1 MRRDDGYTLI
11 ELLVVILLITILAA
25 IGLTLLMNQ
34 RAKAQDAE
42 AKQHASNL
50 SSMIEACHVDE
61 RDFRDCDG
69 GADLTRTGM
78 PIGPGRGEV
87 AVTEADQDTY
97 LIVSTSRTGS
107 EFTVRRDATGRV
119 RSCAPPGEGGCRTGS
134 VW

>member
-1 MRRDDGYTLI
+1 MRSEDGFTLI
-11 ELLVVILLITILAA
+11 ELLVVILLISILSA
-25 IGLTLLMNQ
+25 IGLTLLINQ

-50 SSMIEACHVDE
+50 SSMIEACHVDQG
-61 RDFRDCDG
+61 DFRDCDEG
-69 GADLTRTGM
+69 PDLNRTGM

-87 AVTEADQDTY
+87 SVTEADRDTY
-97 LIVSTSRTGS
+97 LITSTSKTGS

-119 RSCAPPGEGGCRTGS
+119 RACDPPGEGGCRTGS